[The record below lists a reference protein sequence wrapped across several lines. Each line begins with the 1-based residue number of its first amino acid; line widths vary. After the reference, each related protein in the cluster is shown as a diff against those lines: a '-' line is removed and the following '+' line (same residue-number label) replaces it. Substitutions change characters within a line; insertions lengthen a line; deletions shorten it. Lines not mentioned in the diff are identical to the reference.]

1 LTVRDRVLAW
11 VVTGPVGRLAAFVAD
26 LAVYWWQCARR
37 RLAGTRGSGVDGPAA
52 WVVAGQGHRRGDEEE
67 VSMSN
72 TDTLRDGYEAFGRG
86 DLDGATQNFADDIR
100 WENPEAPVIPN
111 NGVTEGKE
119 QVKQL
124 FAELG
129 NYWESFSITPDEFI
143 ESGETVVVLSHSEA
157 KGKETGKEVKLPWV
171 HVWRFEDGK
180 VTEVQALTDTAL
192 VADALGRS

>member
-1 LTVRDRVLAW
+1 LSLRDRVFAW
-11 VVTGPVGRLAAFVAD
+11 IVTGPVGRLAAFVAD
-26 LAVYWWQCARR
+26 LATYWWESARR
-37 RLAGTRGSGVDGPAA
+37 RLASAPGSGVDDRAGR
-52 WVVAGQGHRRGDEEE
+52 VVAVRGHRRGYEEE
-67 VSMSN
+67 IRMSN

-86 DLDGATQNFADDIR
+86 DLDAATQNFADDIR

-143 ESGETVVVLSHSEA
+143 ESGDTVVVLSHSES
-157 KGKETGKEVKLPWV
+157 KGKDTGKEVKLPWV
-171 HVWRFEDGK
+171 HVWRFANGK
-180 VTEVQALTDTAL
+180 VTDVQALTDTAL
-192 VADALGRS
+192 AADALGRS